1 MVTNDNNDDD
11 DGNRYD
17 DDDFKL
23 HHLQMGPN
31 QWCLDLRDG
40 RKQEYPTLVTPGTNF
55 VDQHHLHPET
65 GPACK
70 HNVGMRSLL

>member
-11 DGNRYD
+11 DGNRYDD

-40 RKQEYPTLVTPGTNF
+40 RKQEYPTLVTPGTNLLISIIF
-55 VDQHHLHPET
+55 TLRPGQHANTML
-65 GPACK
+65 G
-70 HNVGMRSLL
+70 